1 MYFMN
6 KNGTWKVT
14 PLKSCILAIL
24 EKRGGVIIENDL
36 ENSLRDMY
44 GDFSESELNKAL
56 MTLENQ
62 GLVHVGWISKT
73 KRRIQAMTKDM
84 HFLAVGED

>member
-1 MYFMN
+1 M
-6 KNGTWKVT
+6 WKVT

-24 EKRGGVIIENDL
+24 EKRGGVLLENDL
-36 ENSLRDMY
+36 DNPLKEMY

-62 GLVHVGWISKT
+62 GLVHVSWISKT
-73 KRRIQAMTKDM
+73 RRRIQKMTKDM
-84 HFLAVGED
+84 GFLAVGED

>member
-1 MYFMN
+1 M
-6 KNGTWKVT
+6 WKVT

-24 EKRGGVIIENDL
+24 EKRGGVLLENDL
-36 ENSLRDMY
+36 ENPLKDMY

-62 GLVHVGWISKT
+62 GLIHVNWISKT
-73 KRRIQAMTKDM
+73 RRRIQKMTKDM
-84 HFLAVGED
+84 GFLAVGED